1 MRKFSKNRSQ
11 NFSRLILRK
20 KCTTRNRLIV
30 QRGGKRGRDIDGF
43 TIFLVEKAAH
53 PPPLSPQPDAKTSR
67 NRSLLR
73 AVPVNREENRAK
85 HDSTPSMFARA
96 RTHGYVHEHTE
107 KLNTTGGTRGS
118 RVLRVITD
126 PGWITR
132 GPVILLTAPIR
143 APKFLHIRYE
153 RWTPRAEYVSWILT
167 GLNYGRLITRAV
179 IEAFATKRVAWSSHW
194 VWP

>member
-1 MRKFSKNRSQ
+1 MGSRS
-11 NFSRLILRK
+11 FWWK
-20 KCTTRNRLIV
+20 KRR
-30 QRGGKRGRDIDGF
+30 
-43 TIFLVEKAAH
+43 
-53 PPPLSPQPDAKTSR
+53 
-67 NRSLLR
+67 
-73 AVPVNREENRAK
+73 
-85 HDSTPSMFARA
+85 TPSPSGCKNMEKSVSASCRSCKSRGKPCKTRLDSVHVCTCS
-96 RTHGYVHEHTE
+96 RTHTHTHIHGYVHEHME

-132 GPVILLTAPIR
+132 SPVILLTVPIR

-167 GLNYGRLITRAV
+167 GLNYGRLIIRAV
-179 IEAFATKRVAWSSHW
+179 IEAFATKRVAWSSHR

>member
-1 MRKFSKNRSQ
+1 M
-11 NFSRLILRK
+11 
-20 KCTTRNRLIV
+20 IV
-30 QRGGKRGRDIDGF
+30 QRGGKRTSYRWVHDPSGG
-43 TIFLVEKAAH
+43 KSGA
-53 PPPLSPQPDAKTSR
+53 PPPPPDAKTWR

-85 HDSTPSMFARA
+85 HGSTPSMFARA
-96 RTHGYVHEHTE
+96 RAHTHIHGYVHEHME

-132 GPVILLTAPIR
+132 SPVILLTAPIR

-167 GLNYGRLITRAV
+167 GLNYGRLIIRAV
-179 IEAFATKRVAWSSHW
+179 IEAFATKRVAWSSHR